1 MKDKK
6 QEEISFQL
14 IFGILFFLTIFIFM
28 GNMNEYLT
36 IFGLFI
42 LILIAFALVFIYCIY
57 YKKNQKTLS
66 FWMMVLLGIAVC
78 ITMLILFIF
87 SALVNTRWN

>member
-42 LILIAFALVFIYCIY
+42 LILIAFVLIFIYRIY

-87 SALVNTRWN
+87 SALANTRWI